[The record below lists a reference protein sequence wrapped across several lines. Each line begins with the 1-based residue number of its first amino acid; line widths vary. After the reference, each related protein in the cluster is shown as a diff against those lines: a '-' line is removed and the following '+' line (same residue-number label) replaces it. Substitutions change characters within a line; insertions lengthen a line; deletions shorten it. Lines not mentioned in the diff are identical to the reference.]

1 MLIAAA
7 EVLRNAV
14 FKRLCLTNIYNNPV
28 FILHNIYSGCKRQA
42 VCLTTSLAA
51 KSDLWFHVKNL
62 PGSHVIVFSH
72 GGEVSDETI
81 LKAAR
86 LAALNSKAAASSNTA
101 VDYTPVKYVKKPNG
115 AKPGMV
121 IYTANK
127 TVYVTP
133 DKGGLTE

>member
-1 MLIAAA
+1 M
-7 EVLRNAV
+7 
-14 FKRLCLTNIYNNPV
+14 
-28 FILHNIYSGCKRQA
+28 
-42 VCLTTSLAA
+42 
-51 KSDLWFHVKNL
+51 WFHVKNL